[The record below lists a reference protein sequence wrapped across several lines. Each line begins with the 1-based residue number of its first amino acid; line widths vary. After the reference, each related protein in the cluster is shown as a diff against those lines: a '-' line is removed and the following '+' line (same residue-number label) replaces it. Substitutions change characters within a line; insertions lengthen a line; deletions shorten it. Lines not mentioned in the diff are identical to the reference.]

1 MAKNAIP
8 PRYNGSQ
15 GANCKA
21 EEIKKDNLRAVALP
35 IPQENPRNY
44 APLRLQFT
52 LLCSKKIPS
61 NSNAFRVKAL
71 C

>member
-35 IPQENPRNY
+35 IPPGKSEE
-44 APLRLQFT
+44 LRPAEIT
-52 LLCSKKIPS
+52 VHAALLLALKRDSKQ
-61 NSNAFRVKAL
+61 L
-71 C
+71 